1 VALALARQSSHASG
15 RSDPAATLGAPTL
28 LRRLSLLP
36 FATGAPSRPLT
47 LRSVS
52 TGLVARPSVLAAA
65 TVLLVCVPSGEKDVT
80 AAVHITAADLASLAL
95 VALTAVD
102 LLRGRTPALSRTAC
116 VLFGAVVCAAAVA
129 TICSIDPATSLTG
142 FVRLVQ
148 VFVLVPA
155 SVLGSLRDRLD
166 QRLILGSFV
175 VAALIQGA
183 VGANQYLTRTGASY
197 TGQPI
202 RAVGTFGALDIMA
215 MSTVVSFGLLAALA
229 LALGERGP
237 GGSRRL
243 RLAMYAAAA
252 FLAFPLAVS
261 FSRGSW
267 IACGAAVAVLLLR
280 ADARLAVR
288 STVLALAAAVVLV
301 GGLGLGSSGVTER
314 LSSIGSVSAAP
325 DQSVS
330 DRYDLW
336 STARR
341 IWQDHPVTGAGPKAF
356 QQLRDSHAPLRLSS
370 GSDAADAT
378 IGFQREPL
386 LSPHNMYFLVLSEQ
400 GLIGMIAYA
409 ALFLTLLIGCLRGS
423 RLGSPPGALDPAPT
437 LLPPALPP
445 SSVACRSSL
454 SAPARPSACSPR
466 GPGLAALALLSWVLV
481 DFLYADIGG
490 TTTVLTSV
498 VLGLAARS
506 ALPGPNPGGVH
517 SA

>member
-1 VALALARQSSHASG
+1 MALALLRPSPAS
-15 RSDPAATLGAPTL
+15 TLTVS
-28 LRRLSLLP
+28 RLASI
-36 FATGAPSRPLT
+36 
-47 LRSVS
+47 
-52 TGLVARPSVLAAA
+52 VARRPSLWAAA
-65 TVLLVCVPSGEKDVT
+65 TVLLVCVPTGEKDVT
-80 AAVHITAADLASLAL
+80 AAVHVTPADVASLVL
-95 VALTAVD
+95 VALTALD
-102 LLRGRTPALSRTAC
+102 LVRGRAPRVDRRAC
-116 VLFGAVVCAAAVA
+116 LLFGGIVLAAAAA
-129 TICSIDPATSLTG
+129 TLTSIDPVASVTG

-148 VFVLVPA
+148 IFVLVPA
-155 SVLGSLRDRLD
+155 AVVCSLRDRRD
-166 QRLILGSFV
+166 QRLVLGAF
-175 VAALIQGA
+175 VAAALVQGV
-183 VGANQYLTRTGASY
+183 VGAHQYLTRTGASY

-202 RAVGTFGALDIMA
+202 RAVGTFGALDIMG

-237 GGSRRL
+237 AGSRPL
-243 RLAMYAAAA
+243 RLAMTGAAA

-267 IACGAAVAVLLLR
+267 IACGAAATVLLLR

-288 STVLALAAAVVLV
+288 GAVLTAAAAVVLV
-301 GGLGLGSSGVTER
+301 GGLGLGASGVTER

-336 STARR
+336 TTAGR

-356 QQLRDSHAPLRLSS
+356 QRLRDSHAPLRLSS

-400 GLIGMIAYA
+400 GLVGIVAYA
-409 ALFLTLLIGCLRGS
+409 ALFLALLAGCLR
-423 RLGSPPGALDPAPT
+423 RAAD
-437 LLPPALPP
+437 
-445 SSVACRSSL
+445 
-454 SAPARPSACSPR
+454 
-466 GPGLAALALLSWVLV
+466 GPGLAALALLGWVTV

-498 VLGLAARS
+498 VLGLAVRS
-506 ALPGPNPGGVH
+506 ALPGPDSRG
-517 SA
+517 AYAE

>member
-1 VALALARQSSHASG
+1 MAFTLQRPA
-15 RSDPAATLGAPTL
+15 PAAGPA
-28 LRRLSLLP
+28 LRR
-36 FATGAPSRPLT
+36 AAAIVT
-47 LRSVS
+47 
-52 TGLVARPSVLAAA
+52 ARPSLLAAA
-65 TVLLVCVPSGEKDVT
+65 TILLVCLPTGEKDVT

-95 VALTAVD
+95 VAVTALD
-102 LLRGRTPALSRTAC
+102 LLRGRTRRLDCTAALLLGGI
-116 VLFGAVVCAAAVA
+116 VLAAAAA
-129 TICSIDPATSLTG
+129 TLTSIDPAASVTG

-155 SVLGSLRDRLD
+155 AVVCALRDGRD
-166 QRLILGSFV
+166 QRIVLGSFV
-175 VAALIQGA
+175 AAALVQGV
-183 VGANQYLTRTGASY
+183 VGAHQYLTRTGASY

-202 RAVGTFGALDIMA
+202 RAVGTFGALDIMG
-215 MSTVVSFGLLAALA
+215 MSTVVSFGLLAATA

-237 GGSRRL
+237 GGDRRL
-243 RLAMYAAAA
+243 RLAMTGAAA
-252 FLAFPLAVS
+252 FLLFPLAVS

-267 IACGAAVAVLLLR
+267 IACAVAATVLLLR

-288 STVLALAAAVVLV
+288 SAVLAAAAAVVLV
-301 GGLGLGSSGVTER
+301 GGLGLGASGVTDR

-336 STARR
+336 TTAGR

-356 QQLRDSHAPLRLSS
+356 QRLRDSHAPLRLSS

-400 GLIGMIAYA
+400 GLVGVVAYL
-409 ALFLTLLIGCLRGS
+409 ALFLTLLTGCLR
-423 RLGSPPGALDPAPT
+423 RPGGPA
-437 LLPPALPP
+437 
-445 SSVACRSSL
+445 
-454 SAPARPSACSPR
+454 
-466 GPGLAALALLSWVLV
+466 LAALALLAWVSV
-481 DFLYADIGG
+481 DYLYADIGG

-506 ALPGPNPGGVH
+506 ALPGPDSRG
-517 SA
+517 AYAE

>member
-1 VALALARQSSHASG
+1 MALTLTALPRPS
-15 RSDPAATLGAPTL
+15 
-28 LRRLSLLP
+28 LRRALP
-36 FATGAPSRPLT
+36 A
-47 LRSVS
+47 
-52 TGLVARPSVLAAA
+52 LVDRPSLLAAA
-65 TVLLVCVPSGEKDVT
+65 TVLLVCVPTGEKDVA
-80 AAVHITAADLASLAL
+80 AAVHITAADLASLGL
-95 VALTAVD
+95 VALTALN
-102 LLRGRTPALSRTAC
+102 LLRGRLPAVDRTTC
-116 VLFGAVVCAAAVA
+116 LLFGGIVVAAAVA
-129 TICSIDPATSLTG
+129 TVGSIDPATSVTG
-142 FVRLVQ
+142 FVRLTQ

-155 SVLGSLRDRLD
+155 GVLCALRDRTD
-166 QRLILGSFV
+166 QRLVLGSFV
-175 VAALIQGA
+175 LAALIQGV

-215 MSTVVSFGLLAALA
+215 MSTVVSYGLLAALA
-229 LALGERGP
+229 LALGAREPDGNV
-237 GGSRRL
+237 RL
-243 RLAMYAAAA
+243 RRRAMFAAAA

-267 IACGAAVAVLLLR
+267 IATALAATVLLLR

-288 STVLALAAAVVLV
+288 SAVLGLAAAVVLV
-301 GGLGLGSSGVTER
+301 GGLGLGGSGVTQR

-336 STARR
+336 ATAGR
-341 IWQDHPVTGAGPKAF
+341 IWQDHPVHGAGPKAF

-400 GLIGMIAYA
+400 GLIGIVAYA
-409 ALFLTLLIGCLRGS
+409 ALFLVLLIGCLR
-423 RLGSPPGALDPAPT
+423 
-437 LLPPALPP
+437 
-445 SSVACRSSL
+445 RS
-454 SAPARPSACSPR
+454 R
-466 GPGLAALALLSWVLV
+466 GPGLAALALLTWVLV

-498 VLGLAARS
+498 VLGLAAR
-506 ALPGPNPGGVH
+506 AAAGEPGPGGRGTERPGGEG
-517 SA
+517 AMTP